1 LFIAGK
7 TGKLVFQALL
17 EDPNYEPVGLVRT
30 PKSARKLV
38 KETSCGLD
46 HVMVCDVTTLHQTP
60 TDGNVVDDDDS
71 TMGCSGAEAMIICTS
86 AVPVM
91 KKWSLAKAF
100 AKIPWNMI
108 RRKKAFD
115 FRSLRFGFREGQY
128 PEKVD
133 YEGQM
138 AQIDL
143 AKKAGIKQVVVISSM
158 GGTDPTNFL
167 NSIGKNPDGTGNG
180 DILLWKRKAE
190 RYLVEVCQYVFC
202 NIVCQYTS
210 HFSLHLFLFYC
221 NNVYQSGL
229 YYTIIHPGGLKDTP
243 GGVEEFILDVDDA
256 LLQRKPRSISRA
268 DVAQLAVA
276 ALSVADQNN
285 VSFDCITTAAAA
297 AEEEDSSSTT
307 PKSAEEVLEDF
318 LKLGKTA
325 NYKL

>member
-1 LFIAGK
+1 
-7 TGKLVFQALL
+7 
-17 EDPNYEPVGLVRT
+17 
-30 PKSARKLV
+30 
-38 KETSCGLD
+38 
-46 HVMVCDVTTLHQTP
+46 MVCDVTTLHQTP

-190 RYLVEVCQYVFC
+190 RYLVE
-202 NIVCQYTS
+202 
-210 HFSLHLFLFYC
+210 
-221 NNVYQSGL
+221 SGL